1 LHRGDVADAAVTIV
15 NPPEWADALM
25 SAVKAS
31 WRATSPAFDGGS
43 IEAA

>member
-1 LHRGDVADAAVTIV
+1 VGERARFGALRRWHRL
-15 NPPEWADALM
+15 LM
-25 SAVKAS
+25 SAVKAF